1 MTRPTTTEHII
12 RAMLRDQRSN
22 IANFIDDWKTTL
34 ETHPES
40 WMVKIDGSIR
50 LLAVAFAQ
58 ELERLIEGEAESQE
72 WMETLEHINLLRA
85 ALYEH
90 LLRVQP
96 QLHTCLPISGPGPH
110 GIADKTFAFLVD
122 AAWQFGSSLGQLRK
136 NFPPRVQ
143 IVAG

>member
-1 MTRPTTTEHII
+1 MTRPTTTQHII
-12 RAMLRDQRSN
+12 RAMLRDQRSDT
-22 IANFIDDWKTTL
+22 ANFMDDWRTTL

-40 WMVKIDGSIR
+40 WMVKIDSSLR

-58 ELERLIEGEAESQE
+58 ELQRLIEGEAESQE

-85 ALYEH
+85 ALYDH

-110 GIADKTFAFLVD
+110 GIADETCAFLVA

>member
-1 MTRPTTTEHII
+1 MTRPTTTEYIA
-12 RAMLRDQRSN
+12 RRMLRDQRSN
-22 IANFIDDWKTTL
+22 IANFIDDWRTTL
-34 ETHPES
+34 ETHPEP

-96 QLHTCLPISGPGPH
+96 QLRTCLPISGPGPH
-110 GIADKTFAFLVD
+110 GIAEKTYGFLID

-136 NFPPRVQ
+136 NFPPNVQ